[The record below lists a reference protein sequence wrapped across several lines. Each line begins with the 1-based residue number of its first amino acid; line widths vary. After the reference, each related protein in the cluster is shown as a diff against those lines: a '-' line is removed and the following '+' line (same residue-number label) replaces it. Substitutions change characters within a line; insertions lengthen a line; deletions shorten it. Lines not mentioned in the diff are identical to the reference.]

1 MPSSTVQLSVAL
13 VTCNRPDSLE
23 RGLAS
28 LRFQSVQPFE
38 LIVSDDSERDH
49 VEQVRKTVAE
59 YGGIYCPG
67 PRRGLY
73 SNRNFIAE
81 QCHGTHIRTMDDD
94 HILPPN
100 HLALC
105 FEALK
110 SDPSAIWTTGEIGYL
125 SDECSRIAHTADQ
138 LGSSGVG
145 EAIRDTNDNWGI
157 ADGSTTYPRDV
168 FDRGFRMVEDFRFG
182 SSYLEFGAYLYRNGW
197 KCRCVPGAL
206 VEHHATSLRQP
217 DPASIVFASLCFNVY
232 FRPSLLRSIR
242 HLAPHWREL
251 PSLPHLFRK
260 AKRRWSIR

>member
-38 LIVSDDSERDH
+38 LIVSDDSERYH

-138 LGSSGVG
+138 HAHVG
-145 EAIRDTNDNWGI
+145 ARLRE
-157 ADGSTTYPRDV
+157 
-168 FDRGFRMVEDFRFG
+168 
-182 SSYLEFGAYLYRNGW
+182 
-197 KCRCVPGAL
+197 
-206 VEHHATSLRQP
+206 SLRNH
-217 DPASIVFASLCFNVY
+217 AH
-232 FRPSLLRSIR
+232 SIR
-242 HLAPHWREL
+242 ARRQVINTKFTVAIARHLPVR
-251 PSLPHLFRK
+251 
-260 AKRRWSIR
+260 